1 MSHIRKDAPNG
12 YVYHRKN
19 TKDDFASTVFIG
31 NGRTEEDY
39 ELVKKSEYEAY
50 LAEQEKANAII

>member
-12 YVYHRKN
+12 YVYHLKN
-19 TKDDFASTVFIG
+19 TKDNFVSTAFIG

-39 ELVKKSEYEAY
+39 ELVEKSEYEAY
-50 LAEQEKANAII
+50 LAEQEKENAII